1 MIANNKISILLIFTI
16 VAIHI
21 SLIAFPQVNLEF
33 AFIDGAK
40 YFLSPEHNKTLL
52 DQYFN
57 YQANT
62 LGLPLLLSGFAR
74 CFPGADILVL
84 MRLLN
89 VAGILL
95 LSFSVISISR
105 HFGKD
110 NTLTILALILL
121 NPLVWSF
128 SGRATA
134 DFLPMAL
141 AVFAIALTLVKRDLY
156 ILTLVAGIIFGVAA
170 VLKYHVLSLLLVFS
184 AIHLGSEFS
193 KRSLVRILI
202 FSIAALG
209 MVVLYLLKVQLIFGF
224 WVTPPDFQTVH
235 QIHLASTLNNFI
247 LYVGFLA
254 LLSLP
259 SFWISKQYYLSIFNY
274 KKTLIIILVAF
285 ILFSIS
291 GLKDTGELNFGPLDV
306 WLDIDLRMII
316 LSMMGL
322 AGLLLIFKSAKSKS
336 INKVNF
342 YIGIAIIFVLLV
354 FSLTRPSQRYVIL
367 LIPFFILMLPMSI
380 LKSRYVLFSTLAI
393 FISVDIVIELSRYA
407 TGKASKDI
415 VDMLEVSNLLPV
427 TDPSAIEGHQGN
439 RFYSYKN
446 IPKLYIVVPGD
457 KSLNSDA
464 ILSSPPIS
472 LVIKKSFSV
481 VPLNPKNS
489 LIYGY

>member
-1 MIANNKISILLIFTI
+1 MIKEIVNNKFSMLLVFT
-16 VAIHI
+16 VLAIHI
-21 SLIAFPQVNLEF
+21 SLIVFPQVNLEF

-40 YFLSPEHNKTLL
+40 YFLSPEHNRTLL

-74 CFPGADILVL
+74 WFPGADILVL

-141 AVFAIALTLVKRDLY
+141 GLFAISLALHKRDLY
-156 ILTLVAGIIFGVAA
+156 ILTLVAGVVFGVAS
-170 VLKYHVLSLLLVFS
+170 VLKYHVLSLLVVFS
-184 AIHLGSEFS
+184 AIHLGSELS
-193 KRSLVRILI
+193 KKSLVKIFI
-202 FSIAALG
+202 FSIPAIG
-209 MVVLYLLKVQLIFGF
+209 MVGLYLLKMHSIFGF
-224 WVTPPDFQTVH
+224 WTTPPKFQIAH
-235 QIHLASTLNNFI
+235 QIHLASVLNNFI

-259 SFWISKQYYLSIFNY
+259 SFWISKQYNLSIFNY

-291 GLKDTGELNFGPLDV
+291 GLKDTGELNFGPLDI
-306 WLDIDLRMII
+306 WLGINLRMII

-342 YIGIAIIFVLLV
+342 YVGIAIIFVLLV
-354 FSLTRPSQRYVIL
+354 FSLTRPSQRYLIL
-367 LIPFFILMLPMSI
+367 LIPFFILMLPTTL
-380 LKSRYVLFSTLAI
+380 LKSRYVVFLTLAI
-393 FISVDIVIELSRYA
+393 FISADIVIELSRYA
-407 TGKASKDI
+407 TGRASKNI
-415 VDMLEVSNLLPV
+415 ADMVEISNLLAV
-427 TDPSAIEGHQGN
+427 TDPGVIDGHQGN
-439 RFYSYKN
+439 RFYSYRN
-446 IPKLYIVVPGD
+446 LPKQYVVVPGD
-457 KSLNSDA
+457 KSLNPDA
-464 ILSSPPIS
+464 ILSSPPIP
-472 LVIKKSFSV
+472 LLIKKSFSV
-481 VPLNPKNS
+481 VPLKPKHS
-489 LIYGY
+489 

>member
-1 MIANNKISILLIFTI
+1 MIKEIVNNKFSMLLVFT
-16 VAIHI
+16 VLAIHI

-74 CFPGADILVL
+74 LFPGADILVL

-95 LSFSVISISR
+95 LSVSVISISR
-105 HFGKD
+105 HFD
-110 NTLTILALILL
+110 RVNALTILALILL

-156 ILTLVAGIIFGVAA
+156 ILTLVAGMIFGVAA
-170 VLKYHVLSLLLVFS
+170 VLKYHVLSLLVVFS
-184 AIHLGSEFS
+184 AIHLGSELS
-193 KRSLVRILI
+193 KKSMSKIFI
-202 FSIAALG
+202 FSIPAIG
-209 MVVLYLLKVQLIFGF
+209 MVGLYLLKMHSIFGF
-224 WVTPPDFQTVH
+224 WTTPPKFQIAH
-235 QIHLASTLNNFI
+235 QIHLAPVINNFI

-259 SFWISKQYYLSIFNY
+259 SFWISKQFYLSFFNY
-274 KKTLIIILVAF
+274 KKSLIIILVAF

-291 GLKDTGELNFGPLDV
+291 GLKDTGELNFGPLDM
-306 WLDIDLRMII
+306 WLGINQRMII

-336 INKVNF
+336 ISKVNF

-354 FSLTRPSQRYVIL
+354 FSLTRPSQRYLIL
-367 LIPFFILMLPMSI
+367 LIPFFILMLPI
-380 LKSRYVLFSTLAI
+380 NLLKSRYVLFSTLAI
-393 FISVDIVIELSRYA
+393 FISADIVIELSRYA
-407 TGKASKDI
+407 TGSASKNI
-415 VDMLEVSNLLPV
+415 ADMLEVSNLLPA
-427 TDPSAIEGHQGN
+427 TDPGPIEGHQGN

-464 ILSSPPIS
+464 ILSSPPTP
-472 LVIKKSFSV
+472 LLIKKSFSV
-481 VPLNPKNS
+481 VPLNPM
-489 LIYGY
+489 L